1 MLNTTENNI
10 EVVNE
15 TSLGFCIYI
24 DTLLGGPVPVERTA
38 AGNPFTY
45 PTREAAEREIAE
57 DTIERIRQ
65 FLAGERDFE
74 DAMTVEEYVVE
85 VDVLPDGSTV
95 DESGNLFGRG
105 NW

>member
-1 MLNTTENNI
+1 MGSSQINSDA
-10 EVVNE
+10 VNE
-15 TSLGFCIYI
+15 TTLGFCIYI
-24 DTLLGGPVPVERTA
+24 DTLLEGPVPVERTA

-45 PTREAAEREIAE
+45 PAREVAEREIAK
-57 DTIERIRQ
+57 DTMERIRQ
-65 FLAGERDFE
+65 FLAGERGFE

-95 DESGNLFGRG
+95 DESGNHFCKD

>member
-1 MLNTTENNI
+1 MSSSQANVEVESQTTI
-10 EVVNE
+10 
-15 TSLGFCIYI
+15 GFCIYI
-24 DTLLGGPVPVERTA
+24 NTLHDGPVPVERTA
-38 AGNPFTY
+38 GSNPFTY
-45 PTREAAEREIAE
+45 PTRQAAEREIAE
-57 DTIERIRQ
+57 DTLERIRQ

-95 DESGNLFGRG
+95 DESGNHFGKD